1 MMDPAIKQHPSI
13 YCQVDSLLA
22 LRHLSRSLKIT
33 PGKLCNSAI
42 AGLVRT
48 RYKGRGMSFAEV
60 RPYQPGD
67 DVRSI
72 DWRVTAR
79 TQKPYTKLYEEE
91 RERPVYMVVDMR
103 SPMFFGSQS
112 EFKCV
117 FAAKIAIAIAW
128 AAFNQGD
135 RVGALIIQDNH
146 AVDLRPKRGK
156 NAVLALIHALVES
169 NSQLDNPANA
179 SHTTLAEVLDD
190 ARRIVRPGAL
200 VYVLSDMSD
209 SQPYAPALSRLSRH
223 ADVELIHIF
232 DALEQHL
239 PAQAVALSNGD
250 EQVTV
255 DSAKQRTALEQSF
268 TVRQAEVKQ
277 VCNQCMIRGFS
288 AKTDQHAEQWLL
300 NNFAAG
306 AGRRNA

>member
-1 MMDPAIKQHPSI
+1 MDPAIKLHPSI

-22 LRHLSRSLKIT
+22 LRHLSRNLHIT

-60 RPYQPGD
+60 RPYQAGD

-91 RERPVYMVVDMR
+91 RERPVYIIVDMR
-103 SPMFFGSQS
+103 SPMFFGSAT

-117 FAAKIAIAIAW
+117 FAAKVATAIAW

-135 RVGALIIQDNH
+135 RVGALIMRDQQT
-146 AVDLRPKRGK
+146 VDLRPKRGK

-169 NSQLDNPANA
+169 NALLENPALA
-179 SHTTLAEVLDD
+179 SRASLADVLDD

-209 SQPYAPALSRLSRH
+209 NPDYAPALSRLARH
-223 ADVELIHIF
+223 ADVELIHVF
-232 DALEQHL
+232 DALEQAL
-239 PAQAVALSNGD
+239 PAQSVTLSNGD
-250 EQVTV
+250 EQVTMA
-255 DSAKQRTALEQSF
+255 SPKQRDALAKRFSE
-268 TVRQAEVKQ
+268 RQELVKQ
-277 VCNQCMIRGFS
+277 MCNQCMIRGFS
-288 AKTDQHAEQWLL
+288 AITTTTAEQWLL
-300 NNFAAG
+300 NNFVAG
-306 AGRRNA
+306 GRRRSR